1 MDKEETSQ
9 VLPYLRTFFG
19 IMVKL
24 VQRPAT
30 DAVWSQQDKEDY
42 RQFLT
47 EVQTVVGSLA
57 LAAGKQ
63 VHQWLL
69 EEFETAFAVADI
81 AQRNSVPYHLFIF
94 TEYSTSNV

>member
-1 MDKEETSQ
+1 MAQMSAMDKEETSQ
-9 VLPYLRTFFG
+9 VLPYLRTFFS

-24 VQRPAT
+24 VQRPAAT
-30 DAVWSQQDKEDY
+30 DSVWSQQDKEDY

-47 EVQTVVGSLA
+47 EVQTAVESLA

-69 EEFETAFAVADI
+69 EEFETAFAVADV
-81 AQRNSVPYHLFIF
+81 AQRNSVTHFRQNP
-94 TEYSTSNV
+94 